1 MGYSCDAN
9 SRYGCSS
16 AVLATHRGRTCVS
29 RSGPGHTHA
38 PHTICC
44 AAYSRNRMDRSLVPI
59 PRKYLRL
66 SSVSMLS
73 LYAGV
78 AFPTV
83 RAPAEIGESGLRRSS
98 ERRGRR
104 YAGELRNFAEVPPQ
118 LHPKR
123 NAFAATPLRFA
134 AAALARQQQLVD
146 AVLARQGFDQ
156 LAQQRHVVT
165 VIGERPEIRDVEC
178 DHHRVLLRYA
188 RTA

>member
-16 AVLATHRGRTCVS
+16 AVLRNAPRPDLRVPVW
-29 RSGPGHTHA
+29 SGQHA
-38 PHTICC
+38 RAAPDCC
-44 AAYSRNRMDRSLVPI
+44 AAYSRNRMDRNLVPI

-83 RAPAEIGESGLRRSS
+83 RGACGNRGPGLQRSS
-98 ERRGRR
+98 EPRGRR